1 MRESEK
7 QNPGGFCFLRKMQPS
22 SFLRQC
28 GSIKDIS
35 LMTGAGNNGNG
46 QADFRFDGGICAGK
60 DVKLFEETVMNEMQL
75 EHIVSAY
82 GKDILRFCRM
92 TAGNAQEGDDLYQD
106 TMLILLEKVNR
117 LDPVENIKSYA
128 LSVSIRL
135 WKNRKRKFARRL
147 RLVPQESLEELAEQG
162 IQPGEEDASPEE
174 ILIRQSQIRL
184 VRWLVE
190 QLPEKYRL
198 PIQLYYSADLTVGAI
213 AQVLKLPEN
222 TVKSRLRRGKEKIRT
237 SLEEMEY
244 EGSAI

>member
-1 MRESEK
+1 
-7 QNPGGFCFLRKMQPS
+7 
-22 SFLRQC
+22 
-28 GSIKDIS
+28 
-35 LMTGAGNNGNG
+35 MTGTGHTGSG
-46 QADFRFDGGICAGK
+46 QADSRFDGGTSAWN
-60 DVKLFEETVMNEMQL
+60 DVRLFEETVMNEVQL

-106 TMLILLEKVNR
+106 TMLILLEK
-117 LDPVENIKSYA
+117 LDCLEPVENIKSYA

-147 RLVPQESLEELAEQG
+147 RLVPQESLEALTELGVQPAEG
-162 IQPGEEDASPEE
+162 GDASPEE

-184 VRWLVE
+184 VRQMVE

-198 PIQLYYSADLTVGAI
+198 PIQLYYSADLTVASI

-222 TVKSRLRRGKEKIRT
+222 TVKSRLRRAKEKIRT